1 MGRNQE
7 RDERVRAIRKQNIL
21 ETAFSVFAEKGIDT
35 VSMNEIAEAC
45 GISYATLYRNYSTK
59 AELVLAVNS
68 RIWAD
73 YFHHYHQRR
82 DVSKMN
88 AAEEFD
94 FYLDSFLDMF
104 RNYRAMLRFTQY
116 FNVYIG
122 REEVTP
128 QQMQVFYD
136 VVKTIADNFHGIY
149 VKAEQDGTLRTD
161 IPEDEMFSATMH
173 LMLAAVTRYSVG
185 LVYQNSSDIGKE
197 LILLKELLLSYYRV

>member
-7 RDERVRAIRKQNIL
+7 RDERVRAVRKQNIL

-45 GISYATLYRNYSTK
+45 GISYATLYRNYGTK

-68 RIWAD
+68 RIWND
-73 YFHHYHQRR
+73 YFHDYYKRR
-82 DVSKMN
+82 DVSVMN
-88 AAEEFD
+88 AAEEFE

-116 FNVYIG
+116 FNVYI
-122 REEVTP
+122 EKEDVTP
-128 QQMQVFYD
+128 RQMQVFFD
-136 VVKTIADNFHGIY
+136 VVKTIADSFHGIY
-149 VKAEQDGTLRTD
+149 IKAEQDGTLRTD
-161 IPEDEMFSATMH
+161 IPEDEIFSSTMH
-173 LMLAAVTRYSVG
+173 LMLAAVTRYSTG

-197 LILLKELLLSYYRV
+197 LSLQKELLFSYYKV